1 MMAQTNTT
9 QFIALSFGNVFQL
22 EADGSGSFVGNNGF
36 GGNALASNS
45 AGDFFTITGLPGGVR
60 PLVEIDPETGSG
72 SIVTQ
77 FENLDV
83 RGLAF
88 SPTDELFAI
97 SELTVPTYLLIKL
110 DVETE
115 QATSVGRTDRGIS
128 GLDFSPEGMLYG
140 WGFNGLVIVD
150 TESGNVTDVND
161 AIGAEANISSITF
174 TDDGRLFGGGDALY
188 EIDVETGEVTFIGE
202 GGYSNLGGIEAIDTA
217 SGQPVQFV
225 GLDDG
230 GNIFQIEADGSG
242 FSIGNSGF
250 GGSSLANDSAGNFF
264 TITGLP
270 GGIRPLV
277 KIDLETGS
285 GSLSTQ
291 FDLSGSLNL
300 NNLAFSPTN
309 ELFTVAFFDQIS
321 PPGDDLFKL
330 DIETGQQT
338 YLGTTLGFS
347 GIQGLDF
354 SPKGMLY
361 GWDVFKGL
369 VIIDSETGQT
379 TDVNDA
385 VDADADIQSIVFTDD
400 GRLFGGRDALYEIN
414 VVTGETT
421 FIGEG
426 DYDDLRGIEVLKL
439 VNEINGTPDDDRLI
453 GTAKNDVINGFGGND
468 KLIGRAGNDTL
479 KGGSGRDNLRGAG
492 GDDILIGG
500 NGFDLLTGNQGR
512 DIFVLELNRGRD
524 IIRDF
529 KDGVDSL
536 GLSDGLSFEDLD
548 IVGRGNSTLI
558 RYDNTTL
565 ASLSHV
571 NAHTIGAEDFV
582 LLS

>member
-1 MMAQTNTT
+1 MAQTNTT

-128 GLDFSPEGMLYG
+128 GLDFSPKGMLYG

-558 RYDNTTL
+558 RYNNTTL

>member
-1 MMAQTNTT
+1 MAQTNTT

-128 GLDFSPEGMLYG
+128 GLDFSPKGMLYG

-202 GGYSNLGGIEAIDTA
+202 GGYSNLRGIEAINA
-217 SGQPVQFV
+217 VSGQPVQFV

-291 FDLSGSLNL
+291 FDLSGSLIPNS
-300 NNLAFSPTN
+300 LAFSPTN
-309 ELFTVAFFDQIS
+309 EFFTVAFFDQIS

-338 YLGTTLGFS
+338 YLGTTLGFR

-385 VDADADIQSIVFTDD
+385 VGADADIQSIVFTDD

-558 RYDNTTL
+558 RYNNTTL